1 MESQSNSKQ
10 FNTIDSNIKS
20 SHSIRFYFNLILR
33 NKVPILLSL
42 AVGLI
47 VSYFYAYSQVDIYAS
62 ASSMRLSK
70 PKENV
75 LENKIFSD
83 IEGELPERYI
93 NNEVE
98 ILKSFAIREK
108 TATSLLDSFQ
118 VLKGK
123 MQFYLLVVNPENPVE
138 PKSKNQIANVLQ
150 TVTEIS
156 QKRGLDIVSIKTESP
171 SPQEAALISNC
182 YAEAYADYSLKFN
195 RGHLT
200 LNREFLEKQVQ
211 EKYNSLLQ
219 TEDKLTNF
227 LRTENVVELNAQANS
242 IINQLSGIEGSYNGA
257 LIDLQSTSKALTD
270 IKTELDKFDPRSTDY
285 YESKITDPYVSEL
298 QTQIAKLEITRDL
311 AKTGNEEYLKNNKS
325 LIETN
330 NKIAEL
336 KKSLDEKLN
345 VLMDGAKSNTP
356 EELRSL
362 SNKYFETKVLN
373 NQNKIKEGLLKGY
386 LNKYQEKFNK
396 LPAQSIEYANLER
409 ERMANEKVYLMLLE
423 KYQEALINEESQ
435 PNNVKIIDYGKV
447 PKAPSKPNRFLIITI
462 GLLIGLGLG
471 YGFALLRNIL
481 DVSVKSPEDLE
492 NIGISLIGWV
502 PTFMREPKAGRHTHT
517 EQELVLAYNSDSV
530 PAEAFRTLRTRLQFS
545 KLEPEPI
552 KTILITSSIPREGK
566 TIISSNLAA
575 SFALSSRVLL
585 LDCDFRKPR
594 MHNIFNM
601 KRYPG
606 LCDYLFG
613 TVPIE
618 EAVRETS
625 FPNLHIMTC
634 GTIPTNPAEL
644 IASKHMQTFLN
655 MMKPKYDYILI
666 DSPPLAT
673 VTDAELLSSYVDGT
687 VVVSLAS
694 KTRLDLLVNT
704 IDTLNKINDTFI
716 GVILNNFDYQ
726 ATYGSYYKY
735 YYYYYGSEKGKESAS
750 GTNGKSTNGV
760 SQNGS
765 QKEKI
770 IKPN

>member
-285 YESKITDPYVSEL
+285 YESKITDPYISEL

-336 KKSLDEKLN
+336 KKSLNEKLN
-345 VLMDGAKSNTP
+345 VMMDGAKSNTP

-673 VTDAELLSSYVDGT
+673 V
-687 VVVSLAS
+687 
-694 KTRLDLLVNT
+694 
-704 IDTLNKINDTFI
+704 
-716 GVILNNFDYQ
+716 
-726 ATYGSYYKY
+726 
-735 YYYYYGSEKGKESAS
+735 
-750 GTNGKSTNGV
+750 
-760 SQNGS
+760 
-765 QKEKI
+765 
-770 IKPN
+770 

>member
-1 MESQSNSKQ
+1 
-10 FNTIDSNIKS
+10 
-20 SHSIRFYFNLILR
+20 
-33 NKVPILLSL
+33 VPILLSL

-62 ASSMRLSK
+62 ASSMRLTK

-83 IEGELPERYI
+83 VEGELPERYI

-98 ILKSFAIREK
+98 ILKSYAIREK
-108 TATSLLDSFQ
+108 TATALLDSFQ

-123 MQFYLLVVNPENPVE
+123 MQFYLLITNPENPAE
-138 PKSKNQIANVLQ
+138 PKSKGQIAGLLQ
-150 TVTEIS
+150 QHTEIS
-156 QKRGLDIVSIKTESP
+156 QKRGLDIVMIKTESP
-171 SPQEAALISNC
+171 SPQEAALVSNC

-227 LRTENVVELNAQANS
+227 LRTENVVEISTQASS
-242 IINQLSGIEGSYNGA
+242 IINSLSGIEGDYKWA
-257 LIDLQSTSKALTD
+257 LIDVQSTNKALTD
-270 IKTELDKFDPRSTDY
+270 IKNELDKYDPKATDY
-285 YESKITDPYVSEL
+285 FESKITDPYVAEI
-298 QTQIAKLEITRDL
+298 QGEIAKLEIQRDL
-311 AKTGNEEYLKNNKS
+311 SKVGNEELVKNSKS
-325 LIETN
+325 LKDIDG
-330 NKIAEL
+330 KINEL
-336 KKSLDEKLN
+336 KRILNEKLEI
-345 VLMDGAKSNTP
+345 MKDGASSNTP
-356 EELRSL
+356 EEIRSL
-362 SNKYFETKVLN
+362 SSKYFETKVAN
-373 NQNKIKEGLLKGY
+373 NQSKIKEGLLKTYMG
-386 LNKYQEKFNK
+386 KYQEKFNK

-409 ERMANEKVYLMLLE
+409 ERLANEKIYLMLLE

-517 EQELVLAYNSDSV
+517 EQELVVAYNSDSV

-594 MHNIFNM
+594 MHNIFNL

-613 TVPIE
+613 TVPLE
-618 EAVRETS
+618 EAVRETA
-625 FPNLHIMTC
+625 FPNLHLMTC

-655 MMKPKYDYILI
+655 QMKPKYDYILI

-735 YYYYYGSEKGKESAS
+735 YYYYYGSEKGKDKP
-750 GTNGKSTNGV
+750 GTNGAAVNGA
-760 SQNGS
+760 SKNGNA
-765 QKEKI
+765 KEKI

>member
-270 IKTELDKFDPRSTDY
+270 IKTELDRFDPRSTDY